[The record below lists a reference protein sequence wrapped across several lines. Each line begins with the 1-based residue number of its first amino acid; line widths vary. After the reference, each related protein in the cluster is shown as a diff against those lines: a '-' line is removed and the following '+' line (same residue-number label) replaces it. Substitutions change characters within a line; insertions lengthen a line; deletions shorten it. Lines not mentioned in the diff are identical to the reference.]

1 MSLRL
6 KLIIALIIPIIGMV
20 YFTTQIGMNN
30 IAEETK
36 INKLKINIKD
46 SIYISNL
53 VHELQKERGLSSGF
67 IGSKGKKFQLELKD
81 QRALTDLS
89 LKKFKNYISSMDV
102 TKKYSYLFMELKI
115 LDAIRNSVDKQNIT
129 ASNILKYYSVIN
141 EKFLDFIEIQSMKSN
156 SKMLSQMQ
164 ISYINILRA
173 KETAGI
179 ERGLLS
185 NGFASGKIDNEM
197 YRQFCVL
204 VASQETY
211 LKSFKSFISKKQLIN
226 FNKKMANENVYEVDR
241 LRELVFDNVIKIGI
255 LTDIKELIG
264 YGGMIHSFK
273 NYVLRGEQVVLDNF
287 SDKYNKVK
295 VLIEQYKNLEDI
307 SRGELFHLNTIS
319 NTFAK
324 YNKLIYKVK
333 VLRKE
338 QKKIGE
344 IDQIVKLNDH
354 KALEAI
360 NILSNTI
367 IGADSAYWFKVTT
380 KKINL
385 LKEVENDFIID
396 LNAKM
401 NSIVLNARDKL
412 NQYIVITLFVIFIIL
427 FISVKLIYET
437 TISVKELKKGLNSFF
452 KFLTHENSQVEY
464 AVVKYNDELGDIC
477 NSINS
482 NIKDTKNFLD
492 AKIKQ
497 QTDQNSQKDKLIA
510 EQAKMA
516 SMGEMIANIAH
527 QWRQPL
533 SVISTASTGMLME
546 KEYDM
551 LTDKNLKKYC
561 NSINNNAQYL
571 SKTID
576 DFKNFIEGD
585 RVKNLFKLSDTIE
598 SFLHLVDGTIKSQ
611 GIEIHT
617 KLDHKVSIN
626 GYENELIQCFINIFN
641 NAKDVLIEEQKSK
654 KCIFIT
660 TEIKS
665 DFAVIKIKDN
675 ASGIKED
682 ILAKIFE
689 PYFTTK
695 HKSQGTGL
703 GLHMTYGLISD
714 GMNGTIEVNNRSFHH
729 EGEEFTGAE
738 FTISI
743 PVS

>member
-1 MSLRL
+1 MSLKV
-6 KLIIALIIPIIGMV
+6 KLIIALIIPIIGMI
-20 YFTTQIGMNN
+20 YFTTQMGMNN

-53 VHELQKERGLSSGF
+53 VHEIQKERGLSSGF
-67 IGSKGKKFQLELKD
+67 IGSEGKKFQTKLQE
-81 QRALTDLS
+81 QRKLTDIK
-89 LKKFKNYISSMDV
+89 LKKLKNYISSMDL
-102 TKKYSYLFMELKI
+102 TKKYAYLFIELKI
-115 LDAIRNSVDKQNIT
+115 LEMFRDSVDKQTIS
-129 ASNILKYYSVIN
+129 ASSVLKYYSAIN

-179 ERGLLS
+179 ERALLS
-185 NGFASGKIDNEM
+185 NVFASGKIDTEM

-211 LKSFKSFISKKQLIN
+211 LKSFKSFISKKQLTN
-226 FNKKMANENVYEVDR
+226 FNKKMANKNVYEVDR
-241 LRELVFDNVIKIGI
+241 LRELVFDNVVKIGI
-255 LTDIKELIG
+255 LADVKELIG

-273 NYVLRGEQVVLDNF
+273 NYLLRGEQRFLDNF
-287 SDKYNKVK
+287 TDKYGKVK
-295 VLIEQYKNLEDI
+295 VLIEQYKNLKDI
-307 SRGELFHLNTIS
+307 SQGELFHLNTIS

-324 YNKLIYKVK
+324 YNELIYKVK
-333 VLRKE
+333 TLLKE
-338 QKKIGE
+338 QKKINE
-344 IDQIVKLNDH
+344 IDQIVKSDDH
-354 KALEAI
+354 RAIDAI
-360 NILSNTI
+360 NVLSNTI
-367 IGADSAYWFKVTT
+367 IGADSGYWFKVTT

-385 LKEVENDFIID
+385 LKEIENDFVVD
-396 LNAKM
+396 LNEKM
-401 NSIVLNARDKL
+401 SAIVGNARDKL
-412 NQYIVITLFVIFIIL
+412 NQYILITLFVIFIIL

-437 TISVKELKKGLNSFF
+437 TVSVKELKKGLNSFF
-452 KFLTHENSQVEY
+452 RFLTHENSQVEY
-464 AVVKYNDELGDIC
+464 AVIKYNDELGDMC
-477 NSINS
+477 KSINS
-482 NIKDTKNFLD
+482 NIKDTKIFLD
-492 AKIKQ
+492 TKIKQ
-497 QTDQNSQKDKLIA
+497 QIDQNSKKDKLIS

-533 SVISTASTGMLME
+533 SIISTASTGMLIE
-546 KEYDM
+546 KEYNM
-551 LTDKNLKKYC
+551 LTDKNLRKYC
-561 NSINNNAQYL
+561 NSINDNAQYL

-585 RVKNLFKLSDTIE
+585 RVKNVFKLSDTID
-598 SFLHLVDGTIKSQ
+598 SFLHLVDGSIKSKD
-611 GIEIHT
+611 ITVHT
-617 KLDHKVSIN
+617 ELDHSVSIN

-641 NAKDVLIEEQKSK
+641 NAKDVLIEEKKTQKY
-654 KCIFIT
+654 IFIT
-660 TEIKS
+660 TEVNEEY
-665 DFAVIKIKDN
+665 AVIKIKDN

-682 ILAKIFE
+682 ILTKIFE

-714 GMNGTIEVNNRSFHH
+714 GMNGTIEVNNRSFSH

-743 PVS
+743 PMS

>member
-682 ILAKIFE
+682 ILTKIFE